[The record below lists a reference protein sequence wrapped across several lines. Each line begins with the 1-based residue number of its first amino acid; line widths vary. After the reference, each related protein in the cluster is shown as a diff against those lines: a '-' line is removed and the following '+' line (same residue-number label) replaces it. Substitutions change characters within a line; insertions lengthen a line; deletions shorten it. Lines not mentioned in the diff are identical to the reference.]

1 MQRPGSDSPREPLTG
16 VTRYSPVCGVQ
27 AFAGAAEG
35 RQQEVKCRGRQAS
48 ESQTPALVAPEF
60 CVGHHKA
67 MVLLFR
73 IKSSTAAIL
82 QDIQAWSGAP
92 MTTAQVEENLSK
104 GDQSRLPLFK
114 QLILL

>member
-1 MQRPGSDSPREPLTG
+1 MQRPGSASPREPLTG

-67 MVLLFR
+67 MVLLFG
-73 IKSSTAAIL
+73 IKSTGWRPTAK
-82 QDIQAWSGAP
+82 P
-92 MTTAQVEENLSK
+92 VP
-104 GDQSRLPLFK
+104 LPLCK
-114 QLILL
+114 MNRAGAARRCWT